1 MKPLINILKG
11 INVISVYGN
20 NNIMIKGLS
29 IDSRL
34 VQDNFLFFAVD
45 GNNFDGHEYINSSIK
60 KGCVAVVATKK
71 PKDLHNDICYIIIDN
86 IREAVYRISSNFYE
100 NPSKKI
106 KIISV
111 TGTNGKTSIVYFLY
125 NFLKSIGKNVGMFST
140 IENKIGDKSIK
151 SKLTT
156 PDPIYINEILNDMV
170 NKKFDYC
177 IMEASS
183 HAIDQKRV
191 DGSDVYIA
199 IFSNISHD
207 HLDYHKTFKNYI
219 DSKKM
224 LFDNLNEKSYS
235 IVNSDDKRSKYII
248 QNTRSKVYT
257 YGLNTIS
264 DYKGK
269 IIENN
274 INGLLLDINNKKVNL
289 KIIGDY
295 NASNILAVYSVG
307 KILKLD
313 DNLILRQISS
323 LKTPKGR
330 FDYVEGGN
338 NTVGIV
344 DYAHTPDALKNIL
357 SSINNFK
364 NNKKIITVFGAGGD
378 RDKSKRHEMG
388 KIADEFSDFIYL
400 TSDNPRNE
408 DEMEIINDIMDG
420 VNSKNYSIIL
430 NRKDAIS
437 KACSDFNSDSIILIA
452 GKGHEQFQIIKDKI
466 LPHDDMDILKNEL
479 NL

>member
-1 MKPLINILKG
+1 MLLGKVLKKINQKYKSIKFKN
-11 INVISVYGN
+11 IKFNSKDCKSNDIFFAISGN
-20 NNIMIKGLS
+20 NIN
-29 IDSRL
+29 
-34 VQDNFLFFAVD
+34 
-45 GNNFDGHEYINSSIK
+45 GNKYINDAIK
-60 KGCVAVVATKK
+60 NGAKIIVSNLKFEGFNSYKILFIRSKDPRKLLSEAASNFYHKK
-71 PKDLHNDICYIIIDN
+71 PKNII
-86 IREAVYRISSNFYE
+86 A
-100 NPSKKI
+100 
-106 KIISV
+106 V
-111 TGTNGKTSIVYFLY
+111 TGTNGKTSIA
-125 NFLKSIGKNVGMFST
+125 NFYYQLLTLNKKKVATIGTLGVLSKKFSQKTNNTSIDPLNIHKILQKIYKLK
-140 IENKIGDKSIK
+140 IENV
-151 SKLTT
+151 
-156 PDPIYINEILNDMV
+156 IL
-170 NKKFDYC
+170 
-177 IMEASS
+177 EASS
-183 HAIDQKRV
+183 HGIKQHRLNN
-191 DGSDVYIA
+191 INFNTA
-199 IFSNISHD
+199 IFTNLSRD

-219 DSKKM
+219 DTKKM

-235 IVNSDDKRSKYII
+235 IVNSDDKRSNYII

-378 RDKSKRHEMG
+378 RDKSKRHQMG